1 MSDRIEEGEIELAN
15 LCVVND
21 IPVIV
26 VLTKAISTEEFSEQ
40 VEELIPKQKKV
51 IRVLA
56 EPWITKALR
65 IEAFGLDHLVDETE
79 KLLPSSIEGAFIAA
93 QKINFEKKR
102 RRALTIAASSATLA
116 GVGAAAPVPGVSPGS
131 FISINVGMLLG
142 IAFTCGVEMDFGI
155 ATSIATAAVTSLGV
169 AFAIRTGLG
178 ELVKFIAGPGSVAGA
193 AIEVPTSVM
202 STYGIGHAFTEYL
215 ILFEKQNNR
224 MPGSDELRDGFSKY
238 WKNNPNKQLKPPSDP
253 AV

>member
-93 QKINFEKKR
+93 QKINFEKK
-102 RRALTIAASSATLA
+102 
-116 GVGAAAPVPGVSPGS
+116 
-131 FISINVGMLLG
+131 
-142 IAFTCGVEMDFGI
+142 E
-155 ATSIATAAVTSLGV
+155 
-169 AFAIRTGLG
+169 
-178 ELVKFIAGPGSVAGA
+178 
-193 AIEVPTSVM
+193 
-202 STYGIGHAFTEYL
+202 
-215 ILFEKQNNR
+215 
-224 MPGSDELRDGFSKY
+224 DEL
-238 WKNNPNKQLKPPSDP
+238 
-253 AV
+253 

>member
-1 MSDRIEEGEIELAN
+1 M
-15 LCVVND
+15 
-21 IPVIV
+21 
-26 VLTKAISTEEFSEQ
+26 
-40 VEELIPKQKKV
+40 
-51 IRVLA
+51 
-56 EPWITKALR
+56 
-65 IEAFGLDHLVDETE
+65 
-79 KLLPSSIEGAFIAA
+79 
-93 QKINFEKKR
+93 
-102 RRALTIAASSATLA
+102 TIAASSATLA